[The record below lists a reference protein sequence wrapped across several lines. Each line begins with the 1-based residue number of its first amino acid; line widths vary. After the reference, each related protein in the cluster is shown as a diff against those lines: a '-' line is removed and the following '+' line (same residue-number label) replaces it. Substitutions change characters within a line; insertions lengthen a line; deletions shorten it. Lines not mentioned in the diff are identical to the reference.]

1 MQFKEKK
8 TSSGRLVRSSGIVWE
23 SIDAEKLAD
32 FNHLQEKLDH
42 TEMIGKEK
50 W

>member
-1 MQFKEKK
+1 MQFKEK

-32 FNHLQEKLDH
+32 FNNLQEKPDH
-42 TEMIGKEK
+42 TEMIGKVK